1 MTAYWLIKSEPD
13 VWSWDDQMKAG
24 KKGTHWDGV
33 RNNQAAIHLR
43 NMAKGDPCFF
53 YHSGDERQIVGLVE
67 VTRGAYPDPSDET
80 GRYVMVDVRAR
91 EAMKRPVP
99 LAAIK
104 ADPKLQHL
112 QLVRISRL
120 SVSDVDEA
128 SARILLKMG
137 GLAG

>member
-43 NMAKGDPCFF
+43 NMAKGDVCFF

-67 VTRGAYPDPSDET
+67 VTRTAYPDPGDET

-91 EAMKRPVP
+91 EALKNPVP
-99 LAAIK
+99 LTAIK

-120 SVSDVDEA
+120 SVSDVDQP

-137 GLAG
+137 GLSG